1 MNDQHLTHQHAN
13 GSARFSDRVALVV
26 GGAQGIGKAI
36 ALRLGHEGAHVVIAD
51 IDCPA
56 MEATVRE
63 MCARGAHARP
73 VPCDVRDSAQ
83 VKGMVKQV
91 MDWYGR
97 IDVLMY
103 VAGIAPAVPFL
114 DISEEVWDNT
124 LDINLRGAF
133 LISRAVTPHM
143 VAQKRGKLVF
153 MASTNCWDAEAQLGH
168 YNVSKA
174 GVFLLAKTLARELGP
189 YGINSNALGP
199 GFIRTRLTQPV
210 LDDKEFMKKYDP
222 ARGLI
227 PLGRLGTPD
236 DVAGPALFLASED
249 ASYINGVLLFVDGGQ
264 LA

>member
-1 MNDQHLTHQHAN
+1 METNGISRFTDQ
-13 GSARFSDRVALVV
+13 VALVV

-36 ALRLGHEGAHVVIAD
+36 GVRLGREGAHVVIAD
-51 IDCPA
+51 VDCPM

-63 MCARGAHARP
+63 MCAAGSDATP
-73 VPCDVRDSAQ
+73 LPCDVRDSAQ
-83 VKGMVKQV
+83 VQAMVKQV
-91 MDWYGR
+91 IDWYHR

-103 VAGIAPAVPFL
+103 VAGIAPSVPFL
-114 DISEEVWDNT
+114 NITEETWDNT
-124 LDINLRGAF
+124 VDTNLRGAF
-133 LISRAVTPHM
+133 LVSRAVTPHM
-143 VAQKRGKLVF
+143 VARKRGKLVF
-153 MASTNCWDAEAQLGH
+153 MASTNCWDAEASLGH

-189 YGINSNALGP
+189 HGINSNALGP
-199 GFIRTRLTQPV
+199 GFIKTRLTEPV
-210 LDDKEFMKKYDP
+210 LRDPEFMKKYDP

-236 DVAGPALFLASED
+236 DVAGPALFLASEE